1 MTIIYNQPRHFSP
14 LSPSSSAAAYLA
26 PYGVGLGHASR
37 LLMVAD
43 HLKQE
48 GINVQFSSYGEAVN
62 YVSLRGY
69 RCATVSPV
77 EFAWSMEGGFSVKD
91 SIANIPVW
99 FANFSRQV
107 NQEIRNILE
116 CNPDIVLSDSRLSPL
131 VAARF
136 LKVPSL
142 VILNQIKLLLSPR
155 LHDLA
160 APRIFE
166 NVVGEFMGSMWAMAE
181 RVLVPDLPP
190 PYTLSAHN
198 IWDIGSASRKI
209 EYIGFASPRPQINE
223 EQVIR
228 VSNRLGFDRI
238 RPLVF
243 VHVSGPTQTRPA
255 LLQVAVETA
264 KRLDP
269 KIQFVISAGNPRGK
283 RDPRRI
289 GRSSWYY
296 EWCPVR
302 DEIFAASDLLVLR
315 GGHVALSQAIQFGK
329 PVVTVPIENHGEQ
342 LGNCAKIAELGAGVT
357 LHPKRLRPEQL
368 ANAIEKVLGDSNYNK
383 KTAELQRLAEKLNGI
398 DNVVKIVRSYI

>member
-1 MTIIYNQPRHFSP
+1 
-14 LSPSSSAAAYLA
+14 LSSSAYFA

-43 HLKQE
+43 HLRQE
-48 GINVQFSSYGEAVN
+48 GINIQFSSYGEAAS
-62 YVSLRGY
+62 YVSMLGY
-69 RCATVSPV
+69 KCATVSPV

-107 NQEIRNILE
+107 NQETRNMLG
-116 CNPDIVLSDSRLSPL
+116 CNPDIVVSDSRLSPL
-131 VAARF
+131 MAARL
-136 LKVPSL
+136 LKVPS
-142 VILNQIKLLLSPR
+142 VVVLNQIRLLLSPR
-155 LHDLA
+155 LRDLVA
-160 APRIFE
+160 SRIFE
-166 NVVGEFMGSMWAMAE
+166 NLVAEFLGSMWAMAE

-198 IWDIGSASRKI
+198 VWHIGSASRKL
-209 EYIGFASPRPQINE
+209 EYVGFASPRPQTNR
-223 EQVIR
+223 EQVIKTI
-228 VSNRLGFDRI
+228 NMLGLDRS

-243 VHVSGPTQTRPA
+243 VHISGPVQTRPA
-255 LLQVAVETA
+255 LLKVAVETA

-269 KIQFVISAGNPRGK
+269 KIQFVISAGKPGGISY
-283 RDPRRI
+283 PRRI
-289 GRSSWYY
+289 GRLSWYY

-329 PVVTVPIENHGEQ
+329 PIVTVPIENHGEQ
-342 LGNCAKIAELGAGVT
+342 LGNCAKMEELGAGVM
-357 LHPKRLRPEQL
+357 LHPKRLRSDQL
-368 ANAIEKVLGDSNYNK
+368 ADAIEKVLGDSHYNK
-383 KTAELQRLAEKLNGI
+383 KATELQRLAERLNGI

>member
-1 MTIIYNQPRHFSP
+1 
-14 LSPSSSAAAYLA
+14 LSPVAYLS

-43 HLKQE
+43 RLKQE
-48 GINVQFSSYGEAVN
+48 GVDVQFSSYGEAVS

-91 SIANIPVW
+91 SIANVPVW

-107 NQEIRNILE
+107 NQETRNMLYF
-116 CNPDIVLSDSRLSPL
+116 NPNVVLSDSRLSPL
-131 VAARF
+131 MAARL
-136 LKVPSL
+136 LKVPSI

-155 LHDLA
+155 LRDLL

-166 NVVGEFMGSMWAMAE
+166 NVVGEFLGSMWSMAE

-198 IWDIGSASRKI
+198 IWDIGSVSRKL
-209 EYIGFASPRPQINE
+209 EYIGFASPRPQIKQ
-223 EQVIR
+223 EQVVRIA
-228 VSNRLGFDRI
+228 NMLGFDMS
-238 RPLVF
+238 RPIVF
-243 VHVSGPTQTRPA
+243 IHISGPSQTRPA
-255 LLQVAVETA
+255 LIKMAVDTA

-283 RDPRRI
+283 SDPRRI

-329 PVVTVPIENHGEQ
+329 PVVTIPIENHGEQ
-342 LGNCAKIAELGAGVT
+342 LGNCEKIAELGAGVM
-357 LHPKRLRPEQL
+357 LHPKQLRPEQL
-368 ANAIEKVLGDSNYNK
+368 ADAIEKVLGDSHYNK
-383 KTAELQRLAEKLNGI
+383 KAAELQRLAERLNGI
-398 DNVVKIVRSYI
+398 NNVMQIVRSYL

>member
-1 MTIIYNQPRHFSP
+1 
-14 LSPSSSAAAYLA
+14 LSSSAYFA

-43 HLKQE
+43 YLRQE
-48 GINVQFSSYGEAVN
+48 GINIQFSSYGEAAS
-62 YVSLRGY
+62 YVSMLGY
-69 RCATVSPV
+69 KCATVSPV

-107 NQEIRNILE
+107 NQETRNMLG
-116 CNPDIVLSDSRLSPL
+116 CNPDIVVSDSRLSPL
-131 VAARF
+131 MAARL
-136 LKVPSL
+136 LKVPS
-142 VILNQIKLLLSPR
+142 VVVLNQIRLLLSPR
-155 LHDLA
+155 LRDLVA
-160 APRIFE
+160 SRIFE
-166 NVVGEFMGSMWAMAE
+166 NLVAEFMGSMWAMAE

-198 IWDIGSASRKI
+198 VWHIGSASRKL
-209 EYIGFASPRPQINE
+209 EYVGFASPRPQTNR
-223 EQVIR
+223 EQVIKTT
-228 VSNRLGFDRI
+228 NMLGLDRS

-243 VHVSGPTQTRPA
+243 VHISGPVQTRPA
-255 LLQVAVETA
+255 LLKVAVETA

-269 KIQFVISAGNPRGK
+269 KIQFVISAGKPGGISY
-283 RDPRRI
+283 PRRI
-289 GRSSWYY
+289 GRLSWYY

-329 PVVTVPIENHGEQ
+329 PIVTVPIENHGEQ
-342 LGNCAKIAELGAGVT
+342 LGNCAKMEELGAGVM
-357 LHPKRLRPEQL
+357 LHPKRLRSDQL
-368 ANAIEKVLGDSNYNK
+368 ADAIEKVLGDSHYNK
-383 KTAELQRLAEKLNGI
+383 KATELQRLAERLNGI

>member
-1 MTIIYNQPRHFSP
+1 MSA
-14 LSPSSSAAAYLA
+14 SAAAYLA

-48 GINVQFSSYGEAVN
+48 GINVQFSSYGEAVS

-69 RCATVSPV
+69 KCATVSPV

-107 NQEIRNILE
+107 NQETRNIVE

-142 VILNQIKLLLSPR
+142 VMLNQIKLLLSPR
-155 LHDLA
+155 LHNLA

-181 RVLVPDLPP
+181 RILVPDLPP

-228 VSNRLGFDRI
+228 VSNMLGFDRI

-269 KIQFVISAGNPRGK
+269 KIQFVISAGNPMGK
-283 RDPRRI
+283 RDPKRI
-289 GRSSWYY
+289 GRLSWYY

-357 LHPKRLRPEQL
+357 LHPNRLRPEQL

-383 KTAELQRLAEKLNGI
+383 KAAELQRLAEKLNGI
-398 DNVVKIVRSYI
+398 DNVVKIVRSYL

>member
-1 MTIIYNQPRHFSP
+1 
-14 LSPSSSAAAYLA
+14 LSPSAYFA

-43 HLKQE
+43 HLRQE
-48 GINVQFSSYGEAVN
+48 GINIQFSSYGEAAS
-62 YVSLRGY
+62 YVSMLGY
-69 RCATVSPV
+69 KCATVSPV

-107 NQEIRNILE
+107 NQETRNMLG
-116 CNPDIVLSDSRLSPL
+116 CNPDIVVSDSRLSPL
-131 VAARF
+131 MAARL
-136 LKVPSL
+136 LKVPS
-142 VILNQIKLLLSPR
+142 VVVLNQIKLLLSPR
-155 LHDLA
+155 LRDLVA
-160 APRIFE
+160 SRIFE
-166 NVVGEFMGSMWAMAE
+166 NLVAEFLGSMWAMAE

-198 IWDIGSASRKI
+198 VWHIGSASRKL
-209 EYIGFASPRPQINE
+209 EYVGFASPRPQVNR
-223 EQVIR
+223 EQVIKTT
-228 VSNRLGFDRI
+228 NMLGFDRS

-243 VHVSGPTQTRPA
+243 VHISGPVQTRPA
-255 LLQVAVETA
+255 LLKVAVETA

-269 KIQFVISAGNPRGK
+269 KIQFVISAGKPGGISH
-283 RDPRRI
+283 PRRI
-289 GRSSWYY
+289 GRLSWYY

-342 LGNCAKIAELGAGVT
+342 LGNCAKIEELGAGVM
-357 LHPKRLRPEQL
+357 LHPKQLGSAQL
-368 ANAIEKVLGDSNYNK
+368 ADAIEKVLGDSNYNK
-383 KTAELQRLAEKLNGI
+383 KATELQRLAEGLNGI

>member
-1 MTIIYNQPRHFSP
+1 
-14 LSPSSSAAAYLA
+14 LSPSAYFA

-43 HLKQE
+43 HLRQE
-48 GINVQFSSYGEAVN
+48 GINIQFSSYGEAAS
-62 YVSLRGY
+62 YVSMLGY
-69 RCATVSPV
+69 KCATVSPV

-107 NQEIRNILE
+107 NQETRNMLG
-116 CNPDIVLSDSRLSPL
+116 CNPDIVVSDSRLSPL
-131 VAARF
+131 MAARL
-136 LKVPSL
+136 LKVPS
-142 VILNQIKLLLSPR
+142 VVVLNQIKLLLSPR
-155 LHDLA
+155 LRDLVA
-160 APRIFE
+160 SRIFE
-166 NVVGEFMGSMWAMAE
+166 NLVAEFLGSMWAMAE

-198 IWDIGSASRKI
+198 VWHIGSASRKL
-209 EYIGFASPRPQINE
+209 EYVGFASPRPQTNR
-223 EQVIR
+223 EQVIKTT
-228 VSNRLGFDRI
+228 NMLGLDRS

-243 VHVSGPTQTRPA
+243 VHISGPVQTRPA
-255 LLQVAVETA
+255 LLKVAVETA

-269 KIQFVISAGNPRGK
+269 KIQFVISAGKPGGISY
-283 RDPRRI
+283 PRRI
-289 GRSSWYY
+289 GRLSWYY

-342 LGNCAKIAELGAGVT
+342 LGNCVKMEELGAGVM
-357 LHPKRLRPEQL
+357 LHPKRLRSDQL
-368 ANAIEKVLGDSNYNK
+368 ADAIEKVLGDSHYNK
-383 KTAELQRLAEKLNGI
+383 KATELQRLAERLNGI

>member
-1 MTIIYNQPRHFSP
+1 M
-14 LSPSSSAAAYLA
+14 SPSAYFA

-43 HLKQE
+43 HLRQE
-48 GINVQFSSYGEAVN
+48 GINIQFSSYGEAAS
-62 YVSLRGY
+62 YVSMLGY
-69 RCATVSPV
+69 KCATVSPV

-107 NQEIRNILE
+107 NQETRNMLG
-116 CNPDIVLSDSRLSPL
+116 CNPDIVVSDSRLSPL
-131 VAARF
+131 MAARL
-136 LKVPSL
+136 LKVPS
-142 VILNQIKLLLSPR
+142 VVVLNQIKLLLSPR
-155 LHDLA
+155 LRDLVA
-160 APRIFE
+160 SRIFE
-166 NVVGEFMGSMWAMAE
+166 NLVAEFLGSMWAMAE

-198 IWDIGSASRKI
+198 VWHIGSASRKL
-209 EYIGFASPRPQINE
+209 EYVGFASPRPQVNR
-223 EQVIR
+223 EQVIKTT
-228 VSNRLGFDRI
+228 NMLGLDRN

-243 VHVSGPTQTRPA
+243 VHISGPVQTRPA
-255 LLQVAVETA
+255 LLKVAVETA

-269 KIQFVISAGNPRGK
+269 KIQFVISAGKPGGISY
-283 RDPRRI
+283 PRRI
-289 GRSSWYY
+289 GRLSWYY

-342 LGNCAKIAELGAGVT
+342 LGNCAKMEELGAGVM
-357 LHPKRLRPEQL
+357 LHPKRLRSDQL
-368 ANAIEKVLGDSNYNK
+368 ADAIEKVLGDSHYNK
-383 KTAELQRLAEKLNGI
+383 KATELQRLAERLNGI

>member
-1 MTIIYNQPRHFSP
+1 
-14 LSPSSSAAAYLA
+14 
-26 PYGVGLGHASR
+26 
-37 LLMVAD
+37 MVAD
-43 HLKQE
+43 HLKQG
-48 GINVQFSSYGEAVN
+48 GINVQFSSYGEAAS

-69 RCATVSPV
+69 KCATVSPV

-107 NQEIRNILE
+107 NQEIRNILK

-136 LKVPSL
+136 LKVPSV

-155 LHDLA
+155 LRDFA
-160 APRIFE
+160 VPRIFE

-190 PYTLSAHN
+190 PYTLSGHN

-209 EYIGFASPRPQINE
+209 EYIGFASPRPQISE

-228 VSNRLGFDRI
+228 VANMLGFDRI

-255 LLQVAVETA
+255 FLQLAVEAA

-269 KIQFVISAGNPRGK
+269 KIQFVISAGNPKGK
-283 RDPRRI
+283 SDPSRI

-329 PVVTVPIENHGEQ
+329 AVVTVPIENHGEQ
-342 LGNCAKIAELGAGVT
+342 LGNCAKIAELGAGVM
-357 LHPKRLRPEQL
+357 LHPKRLRSEQL
-368 ANAIEKVLGDSNYNK
+368 ANAIGHVLGDSNYNK
-383 KTAELQRLAEKLNGI
+383 KAAELQRIAEKLNGI
-398 DNVVKIVRSYI
+398 HNVVKIVRSYL

>member
-1 MTIIYNQPRHFSP
+1 M
-14 LSPSSSAAAYLA
+14 SPSAYFA

-43 HLKQE
+43 HLRQE
-48 GINVQFSSYGEAVN
+48 GINIQFSSYGEAAS
-62 YVSLRGY
+62 YVSMLGY
-69 RCATVSPV
+69 KCATVSPV

-107 NQEIRNILE
+107 NQETRNMLG
-116 CNPDIVLSDSRLSPL
+116 CNPDIVVSDSRLSPL
-131 VAARF
+131 MAARL
-136 LKVPSL
+136 LKVPS
-142 VILNQIKLLLSPR
+142 VVVLNQIRLLLSPR
-155 LHDLA
+155 LRDLVA
-160 APRIFE
+160 SRIFE
-166 NVVGEFMGSMWAMAE
+166 NLVAEFLGSMWAMAE

-198 IWDIGSASRKI
+198 VWHIGSASRKL
-209 EYIGFASPRPQINE
+209 EYVGFTSPRPQTNR
-223 EQVIR
+223 EQVIKTT
-228 VSNRLGFDRI
+228 NMLGLDRS

-243 VHVSGPTQTRPA
+243 VHISGPVQTRPA
-255 LLQVAVETA
+255 LLKVAVETA

-269 KIQFVISAGNPRGK
+269 KIQFVISAGKPGGISY
-283 RDPRRI
+283 PRRI
-289 GRSSWYY
+289 GRLSWYY

-342 LGNCAKIAELGAGVT
+342 LGNCAKMEELGAGVM
-357 LHPKRLRPEQL
+357 LHPKRLRSDQL
-368 ANAIEKVLGDSNYNK
+368 ADAIEKVLGDSHYNK
-383 KTAELQRLAEKLNGI
+383 KATELQRLAERLNGI

>member
-1 MTIIYNQPRHFSP
+1 VSP
-14 LSPSSSAAAYLA
+14 VAYLA

-43 HLKQE
+43 RLKQE
-48 GINVQFSSYGEAVN
+48 GIDVQFSSYGEAVS

-91 SIANIPVW
+91 SIANLPVW

-107 NQEIRNILE
+107 NQETRNILR
-116 CNPDIVLSDSRLSPL
+116 CNPDVIVSDSRLSPL
-131 VAARF
+131 MAARL
-136 LKVPSL
+136 LKVPSI
-142 VILNQIKLLLSPR
+142 VMLNQIKLLLSPR
-155 LHDLA
+155 LRDLV

-166 NVVGEFMGSMWAMAE
+166 NVVGEFLGSMWAMAE

-198 IWDIGSASRKI
+198 IWDIGSASRKL
-209 EYIGFASPRPQINE
+209 EYIGFASPRPQIKQE
-223 EQVIR
+223 HVIR
-228 VSNRLGFDRI
+228 VANMLGFDRS

-243 VHVSGPTQTRPA
+243 IHVSGPSQTRPA
-255 LLQVAVETA
+255 LIKVAFETA
-264 KRLDP
+264 KILDP

-283 RDPRRI
+283 SDPRRI
-289 GRSSWYY
+289 GRLSWYY

-302 DEIFAASDLLVLR
+302 DEIFTASDLLVLR

-342 LGNCAKIAELGAGVT
+342 LGNCAKIEELGAGVT
-357 LHPKRLRPEQL
+357 LYPKQLRPEQL
-368 ANAIEKVLGDSNYNK
+368 GDAIERVLGDSSYNK
-383 KTAELQRLAEKLNGI
+383 KAAELQRLAEKLNGI
-398 DNVVKIVRSYI
+398 DNVVQIVRSYL

>member
-1 MTIIYNQPRHFSP
+1 M
-14 LSPSSSAAAYLA
+14 SPSAYFA

-43 HLKQE
+43 HLRQE
-48 GINVQFSSYGEAVN
+48 GINIQFSSYGEAVS
-62 YVSLRGY
+62 YVSMLGY
-69 RCATVSPV
+69 KCATVSPV

-107 NQEIRNILE
+107 NQETRNMLG
-116 CNPDIVLSDSRLSPL
+116 CNPDIVVSDSRLSPL
-131 VAARF
+131 MAARL
-136 LKVPSL
+136 LKVPS
-142 VILNQIKLLLSPR
+142 VVVLNQIKLLLSPR
-155 LHDLA
+155 LRDLVA
-160 APRIFE
+160 SRIFE
-166 NVVGEFMGSMWAMAE
+166 NLVAEFLGSMWAMAE

-198 IWDIGSASRKI
+198 VWHIGSASRKL
-209 EYIGFASPRPQINE
+209 EYVGFASPRPQTNR
-223 EQVIR
+223 EQVIKTT
-228 VSNRLGFDRI
+228 NMLGLDRN

-243 VHVSGPTQTRPA
+243 VHISGPVQTRPA
-255 LLQVAVETA
+255 LLKIAVETA

-269 KIQFVISAGNPRGK
+269 KIQFVISAGKPGGISY
-283 RDPRRI
+283 PRRI
-289 GRSSWYY
+289 GRLSWYY

-342 LGNCAKIAELGAGVT
+342 LGNCAKMEELGAGVM
-357 LHPKRLRPEQL
+357 LHPKRLRSDQL
-368 ANAIEKVLGDSNYNK
+368 ADAIEKVLGDSHYNK
-383 KTAELQRLAEKLNGI
+383 KATELQRLAERLNGI

>member
-1 MTIIYNQPRHFSP
+1 M
-14 LSPSSSAAAYLA
+14 SPSAYFA

-43 HLKQE
+43 HLRQE
-48 GINVQFSSYGEAVN
+48 GINIQFSSYGEAVS
-62 YVSLRGY
+62 YVSMLGY
-69 RCATVSPV
+69 KCATVSPV

-91 SIANIPVW
+91 SIANLPIW

-107 NQEIRNILE
+107 NQETRNMLG
-116 CNPDIVLSDSRLSPL
+116 CNPDIVVSDSRLSPL
-131 VAARF
+131 MSARL
-136 LKVPSL
+136 LKVPS
-142 VILNQIKLLLSPR
+142 VVVLNQIKLLLSPR
-155 LHDLA
+155 LRDLVA
-160 APRIFE
+160 SRIFE
-166 NVVGEFMGSMWAMAE
+166 NLVAEFLGSMWAMAE

-198 IWDIGSASRKI
+198 IWHIGSASRKL
-209 EYIGFASPRPQINE
+209 EYVGFASPRPQVNR
-223 EQVIR
+223 EQVIKTT
-228 VSNRLGFDRI
+228 NMLGFDRS

-243 VHVSGPTQTRPA
+243 VHISGPVQTRPA
-255 LLQVAVETA
+255 LLKVAVETA

-269 KIQFVISAGNPRGK
+269 KIQFVISAGKPGGISH
-283 RDPRRI
+283 PRRI
-289 GRSSWYY
+289 GRLSWYY

-342 LGNCAKIAELGAGVT
+342 LGNCAKIEELGAGVM
-357 LHPKRLRPEQL
+357 LHPKQLRSAQL
-368 ANAIEKVLGDSNYNK
+368 ADAIEKVLGDSNYNK
-383 KTAELQRLAEKLNGI
+383 KATELQRLAEGLNGI